1 MLDRITRT
9 SNYVE
14 TESLC
19 LVAGSKVWTIRAD
32 IHVLS
37 LDGGLMDC
45 CSIAL
50 MAALRHFRLPEVT
63 VKGGKVT
70 VYDLGEKAPVPLN
83 LTTQPLSCTF
93 RVYDKGR
100 MMLLDPTLKEEQ
112 ASEGLAVVAMDSGG
126 VLCLFSKIG
135 GVPVPALKLID
146 CQQVARARVKEHTDS
161 ITKRLAEDE
170 AKRTSR
176 YAGLV
181 ATAAN
186 ER

>member
-1 MLDRITRT
+1 
-9 SNYVE
+9 
-14 TESLC
+14 
-19 LVAGSKVWTIRAD
+19 
-32 IHVLS
+32 
-37 LDGGLMDC
+37 MDC